1 MFRNKTSFVTTGQF
15 RSPSFF
21 IFMMLASFAIIIVKP
36 YYPVYATQSAQE
48 TSSVRPLVTIDEPAY
63 SPALTYDDT
72 ITINGTSY
80 DALGSGISKIEAFV
94 HTFPFN
100 FKYPYRIVEP
110 LENDW
115 SRWTFAVNLNS
126 TGVFRVSVHIV
137 DNLGNENW
145 AEILINYPFN
155 LGERVNDKLSPRVA
169 IIDNTFTDAAYSKNA
184 FYTFYA
190 KHKDARFNVTSDL
203 QMLTAQLLAPNMT
216 ASAWTQG
223 GNVIEPQTTSIA
235 NFTNIAQRMADYFP
249 NPVITVLNDQDV
261 HNGYIFYPPERNVE
275 KNIYDVLLLT
285 HNEYVTQ
292 QEYDYFK
299 RFVAN
304 GGKIIFINANTFYAQ
319 VSYNEANQTVTL
331 VKGHDWE
338 YDGKTARKSVSER
351 WFDESMRWIG
361 SNYWI
366 TTLDSPIIFESNP
379 FDYKHFEEQYITNYT
394 DITIIQ
400 DYRAVNLGEGP
411 QYQVATYEKNY
422 GEGKVIVLGLFAER
436 LANNTRFLKFFN
448 DIIIP
453 RAFGSQENVLYEG
466 KDYPS
471 FWISNSGA
479 TINGIQTRSNSP
491 VTISID
497 VDSGV
502 SSSNS
507 KLDLII
513 PTALLLRMD
522 PSLDMNK
529 LNITKV
535 TTASGSAISENISNQ
550 TITDSDVALTLQL
563 DSSNPATS
571 KIDIIVTSPLSPET
585 QLSRL
590 IVTSLILIG
599 AGVAGIILYLIVK
612 RSERKNIGFVR

>member
-1 MFRNKTSFVTTGQF
+1 
-15 RSPSFF
+15 
-21 IFMMLASFAIIIVKP
+21 
-36 YYPVYATQSAQE
+36 
-48 TSSVRPLVTIDEPAY
+48 
-63 SPALTYDDT
+63 
-72 ITINGTSY
+72 
-80 DALGSGISKIEAFV
+80 
-94 HTFPFN
+94 
-100 FKYPYRIVEP
+100 
-110 LENDW
+110 
-115 SRWTFAVNLNS
+115 
-126 TGVFRVSVHIV
+126 
-137 DNLGNENW
+137 
-145 AEILINYPFN
+145 
-155 LGERVNDKLSPRVA
+155 
-169 IIDNTFTDAAYSKNA
+169 
-184 FYTFYA
+184 
-190 KHKDARFNVTSDL
+190 
-203 QMLTAQLLAPNMT
+203 
-216 ASAWTQG
+216 
-223 GNVIEPQTTSIA
+223 
-235 NFTNIAQRMADYFP
+235 
-249 NPVITVLNDQDV
+249 
-261 HNGYIFYPPERNVE
+261 
-275 KNIYDVLLLT
+275 
-285 HNEYVTQ
+285 
-292 QEYDYFK
+292 
-299 RFVAN
+299 VAN